1 MTSRARPRTK
11 FSSIGAIGLLIALLL
26 PAGLSFNSSAEIP
39 HENYDLAN
47 PNLNFVIALLTSSV
61 VYSEAALSS
70 MHAENMGYVE
80 ENLSIVRGV
89 LTPANQ
95 LLQELGSSS
104 TSYENLSRLLPP
116 FVGLSAEEDSFSS
129 MEGTLISARNTIISA
144 SQLSNL
150 TGQELNQALDA
161 IRTAS
166 SLIWQMNTTID
177 KMLASA
183 SEINALIVN
192 GQMIFADNN
201 LIPLIESLR
210 DLLYTLEREIEE
222 LIREGIPWNAGQ
234 PFILLWVSPTQY
246 YLDQEM
252 QGGGIIYSNGTFT
265 SGQTVQIRMDGSN
278 LTTSTT
284 GTDGRYVLSYQ
295 IPLDASWLGT
305 HSIQAL
311 ADTTL
316 GTLTSKTVVVSISLV
331 PTIIT
336 LKLNDTQFTHEG
348 DIIASM
354 GLRDVDDIGLGG
366 AICSL
371 VVDGSESAFVTDS
384 NGEYGRQWNASE
396 FSYGAHDV
404 SVHYEGVLP
413 YDSSSS
419 RIAYFVVNIPT
430 TTDLS
435 LTSTRIYIGHSIVG
449 NGTLLANGTEALQDQ
464 TVTLYVDGRQVAN
477 VTTNSDGEFHFLLAA
492 SSVGS
497 GSHTILA
504 SFQYRDEI
512 WKYSQ
517 DEKGFSV
524 YVQKKVEYPFFP
536 FIPGWGGGGVSETF
550 PELFI
555 GEHAYYAWLLILAL
569 VFIVVRVLQ
578 TRRKERSRK
587 VPFAVNLESIDKVV
601 QPEQPSVPV
610 TEDVFASEIMREE
623 GSPKNPNERVALY
636 YRNLIIFLAR
646 KRNIPVKA
654 SATHWELARLLWS
667 LGYPRNATERATILF
682 ERALYSGRNL
692 TDEDVVLMSSA
703 LSDIVSVRKG
713 VTNPAG

>member
-1 MTSRARPRTK
+1 MTSPARPRTK
-11 FSSIGAIGLLIALLL
+11 FSSIGAIGLLVVLLL
-26 PAGLSFNSSAEIP
+26 PAGLSFNTSAEIP

-47 PNLNFVIALLTSSV
+47 PNLNFLIALLTSSV

-70 MHAENMGYVE
+70 MHDENMSYVE
-80 ENLSIVRGV
+80 QNLSIVRGV

-104 TSYENLSRLLPP
+104 TSYQNLSRLLPP
-116 FVGLSAEEDSFSS
+116 FVDLSAEEDSFSS
-129 MEGTLISARNTIISA
+129 MESTLMVARDNIISS
-144 SQLSNL
+144 SQLPNL
-150 TGQELNQALDA
+150 TGQQLDQALDA
-161 IRTAS
+161 IRTAN

-183 SEINALIVN
+183 SEINALTVN
-192 GQMIFADNN
+192 GQMIFADND
-201 LIPLIESLR
+201 LIPLIEDLR
-210 DLLYTLEREIEE
+210 DLLYTLEREIAD
-222 LIREGIPWNAGQ
+222 LVREGIPWNAGQ

-252 QGGGIIYSNGTFT
+252 QGGGIVYFNGNFT
-265 SGQTVQIRMDGSN
+265 SGQSVQIQMDGGN
-278 LTTSTT
+278 LTTATT
-284 GTDGRYVLSYQ
+284 DIDGRYVIGFQ
-295 IPLDASWLGT
+295 IPLDVSWVGT

-311 ADTTL
+311 AETSQ
-316 GTLTSKTVVVSISLV
+316 GTLISKTVVVSIKLV

-336 LKLNDTQFTHEG
+336 LKLNDTQFSHEG

-354 GLRDVDDIGLGG
+354 GLRDANDIGLGG
-366 AICSL
+366 ALCDL
-371 VVDGSESAFVTDS
+371 VVDGSESAFETDS
-384 NGEYGRQWNASE
+384 NGEYERRWSASE
-396 FSYGAHDV
+396 FSFGTHEI

-419 RIAYFVVNIPT
+419 GIAYFVVNIPT
-430 TTDLS
+430 TIDLS
-435 LTSTRIYIGHSIVG
+435 LAATRIYIGYNIVG
-449 NGTLLANGTEALQDQ
+449 NGTLLANGTEALREQ

-477 VTTNSDGEFHFLLAA
+477 VTTDSEGRFHFSLAA

-504 SFQYRDEI
+504 SFQYRDDI

-536 FIPGWGGGGVSETF
+536 FIPNWGGGIPETI
-550 PELFI
+550 PDLFF
-555 GEHAYYAWLLILAL
+555 GEHAYYAWLLVLAL

-578 TRRKERSRK
+578 TRRKEKSRK
-587 VPFAVNLESIDKVV
+587 APSAINLESLDKVI
-601 QPEQPSVPV
+601 QHEQPSVPV

-646 KRNIPVKA
+646 KRNIPVTA
-654 SATHWELARLLWS
+654 SSTHWELARLLWS
-667 LGYPRNATERATILF
+667 LGYPRNATERATVLF

-692 TDEDVVLMSSA
+692 TDEDVVLMSTA
-703 LSDIVSVRKG
+703 LSDIVSVRRG